1 MNEGRIVLCVF
12 GAVAVLM
19 IALPVATLL
28 MPARIASTDAA
39 LQADVSRF
47 FLAAQTA
54 SVPGA
59 DRQTLPDIAKLFP
72 SGTPD
77 RTVFA
82 KFADS
87 GFTCVPD
94 ANAASCFR
102 AGPPS
107 SACRADWRAYL
118 TFDAAGTVAT
128 SEADIRTTC
137 L

>member
-12 GAVAVLM
+12 GAVAILM

-28 MPARIASTDAA
+28 MPSTVPADAA
-39 LQADVSRF
+39 LRADVSRF
-47 FLAAQTA
+47 FLAAQNGGA
-54 SVPGA
+54 PGTG
-59 DRQTLPDIAKLFP
+59 RQTLPAIAKLFP
-72 SGTPD
+72 PGTPD

-118 TFDAAGTVAT
+118 TFDATGTVVT

-137 L
+137 

>member
-12 GAVAVLM
+12 GAAAILM

-28 MPARIASTDAA
+28 MPHTVPEDDA
-39 LQADVSRF
+39 LKADVSRF
-47 FLAAQTA
+47 FLAAQSTGL
-54 SVPGA
+54 PGTG
-59 DRQTLPDIAKLFP
+59 RQTLPTIRTLFP
-72 SGTPD
+72 PGTPD

-82 KFADS
+82 QFADS

-102 AGPPS
+102 AGPKS
-107 SACRADWRAYL
+107 FACRADWRAYL
-118 TFDAAGTVAT
+118 TFDAAGKVAT

-137 L
+137 

>member
-12 GAVAVLM
+12 GAAAILM

-28 MPARIASTDAA
+28 MPSHAVPTDDA

-47 FLAAQTA
+47 FLAAPSPA
-54 SVPGA
+54 AAGPG
-59 DRQTLPDIAKLFP
+59 RQTLPAIAKLFP
-72 SGTPD
+72 PGTPD
-77 RTVFA
+77 KAVFA

-102 AGPPS
+102 TGPKS
-107 SACRADWRAYL
+107 SACQADWRAYL

-137 L
+137 

>member
-12 GAVAVLM
+12 GAAAVLM

-28 MPARIASTDAA
+28 MPAPKVSDGDAMRTE
-39 LQADVSRF
+39 VSRF
-47 FLAAQTA
+47 FLAAQSGGA
-54 SVPGA
+54 LSPG
-59 DRQTLPDIAKLFP
+59 RQTLPGIVKLFP
-72 SGTPD
+72 PGMPD
-77 RTVFA
+77 KTVFA

-87 GFTCVPD
+87 GFACVPD

-102 AGPPS
+102 AAPTTA
-107 SACRADWRAYL
+107 ACHAEWRATL